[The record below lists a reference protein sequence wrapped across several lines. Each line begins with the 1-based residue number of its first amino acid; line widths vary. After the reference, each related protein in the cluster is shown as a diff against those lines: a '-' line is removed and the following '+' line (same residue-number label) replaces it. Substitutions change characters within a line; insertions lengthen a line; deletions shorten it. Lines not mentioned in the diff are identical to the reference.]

1 MRHAG
6 FLLLALLAGQAQ
18 AAWQWDAPL
27 EVSTAV
33 SAAVFPH
40 VESANRQGL
49 AVSGGT
55 VGVAWEDNRSGAP
68 RCYAAFKPA
77 AAPAF
82 APEIA
87 LSAGECY
94 EPAIAPLDGAG
105 RFLAAWEEDGA
116 VWTRVLPGGEPLR
129 LSTAA
134 AVQVTLATRGDRAYA
149 AWAEQAGRFKRIV
162 VAVLAVDGDAVTVRA
177 ARPVEAAEPV
187 NDQAWPAIA
196 VAADGGVVVIWEDRR
211 NQHTVPYG
219 SRAPAGGLDFAPV
232 ARVSDQPSRK
242 VNGLGAGM
250 GAMRPTLAPWGADGS
265 VAVWLDK
272 RDFLSGYDVYAAFDA
287 NGRFGK
293 NLLVQDSFGDNMS
306 QWHAKVTASG
316 DRLVAVWDDARDGTP
331 DVWLST
337 WMGGGFGDN
346 VAVPAAAGPGEQ
358 GDPLAALDEAGAL
371 HVVWLDRS
379 AQGTRVRYARAVWK

>member
-1 MRHAG
+1 MRRAG
-6 FLLLALLAGQAQ
+6 ILLFALLAGPAQ

-27 EVSTAV
+27 EVSSAV
-33 SAAVFPH
+33 GPAIFPH

-55 VGVAWEDNRSGAP
+55 VGVVWEDNRSGAP
-68 RCYAAFKPA
+68 RCYAAHRPA

-82 APEIA
+82 APETA

-94 EPAIAPLDGAG
+94 EPTIAALGGAG

-116 VWTRVLPGGEPLR
+116 VWARVLPGGKPVR

-134 AVQVTLATRGDRAYA
+134 AVQATLATRGDRVYA

-162 VAVLAVDGDAVTVRA
+162 VAALAVDGDALVVRA
-177 ARPVEAAEPV
+177 ARPIEAAEPA
-187 NDQAWPAIA
+187 NEQAWPALA
-196 VAADGGVVVIWEDRR
+196 VAANGDVVVVWEDRR
-211 NQHTVPYG
+211 HQHTVPYG

-232 ARVSDQPSRK
+232 ARVSDQQSGR
-242 VNGLGAGM
+242 VDGLGAGM
-250 GAMRPTLAPWGADGS
+250 GAMRPTLAPWGANGS
-265 VAVWLDK
+265 AAVWLDK

-287 NGRFGK
+287 GGRFGR
-293 NLLVQDSFGDNMS
+293 NLRAQDSFGDNMS
-306 QWHAKVTASG
+306 QWHAKVAAHG
-316 DRLVAVWDDARDGTP
+316 DRLVAVWDDARDGTS

-337 WMGGGFGDN
+337 WTGEGFGDN

-358 GDPLAALDEAGAL
+358 GDPLAALDESGAL
-371 HVVWLDRS
+371 HVVWLDRG
-379 AQGTRVRYARAVWK
+379 AGGTRVRYARAVWK

>member
-1 MRHAG
+1 MRRAG
-6 FLLLALLAGQAQ
+6 VLLLGLLAGQAQ
-18 AAWQWDAPL
+18 AVWQWDAPL
-27 EVSTAV
+27 EVGTAV
-33 SAAVFPH
+33 GAAVFPH

-77 AAPAF
+77 DAPAF
-82 APEIA
+82 APEAA

-116 VWTRVLPGGEPLR
+116 VWARVLPRGKPLR
-129 LSTAA
+129 LSAAA
-134 AVQVTLATRGDRAYA
+134 AVQVTVATRGNQAYA

-162 VAVLAVDGDAVTVRA
+162 VAALAVDGDAATVRA
-177 ARPVEAAEPV
+177 ARPIEAAEPA
-187 NDQAWPAIA
+187 DEQAWPALA
-196 VAADGGVVVIWEDRR
+196 VAANGDVVAIWEDRR
-211 NQHTVPYG
+211 NKHTVPYG
-219 SRAPAGGLDFAPV
+219 SRAPAGGLDFASA
-232 ARVSDQPSRK
+232 ARVSDQKSGR
-242 VNGLGAGM
+242 VDGLGAGL
-250 GAMRPTLAPWGADGS
+250 GAMRPTLAPWGAAGS

-287 NGRFGK
+287 GGRFGK
-293 NLLVQDSFGDNMS
+293 NQRVQDSFGDNMS
-306 QWHAKVTASG
+306 QWHAKVAAGG

-337 WMGGGFGDN
+337 WTGEGFGDN

-358 GDPLAALDEAGAL
+358 SDPLAALDATGAL
-371 HVVWLDRS
+371 HVVWLDRG